1 MPEQGTSTPQVV
13 SDATLSDAGGATIQA
28 PWGAAFDSSGTLWT
42 TNSATSTV
50 TSFASASLVTGAPT
64 PMATLSATQVN
75 SVATLDQPHGIC
87 IDDVGNVAVVNSN
100 GSSGIAVFAP
110 SQHSTGSPTPSTFI
124 VGDATTLNAPQGCAF
139 GPTVG

>member
-1 MPEQGTSTPQVV
+1 V
-13 SDATLSDAGGATIQA
+13 
-28 PWGAAFDSSGTLWT
+28 
-42 TNSATSTV
+42 
-50 TSFASASLVTGAPT
+50 
-64 PMATLSATQVN
+64 ATLSATQVN

-100 GSSGIAVFAP
+100 GSSGIAVFAI
-110 SQHSTGSPTPSTFI
+110 SQHSTGSPAPSTFI